1 MNQKILIADDDT
13 FIRML
18 LEQSL
23 EELEDAG
30 TELLFAENGIKAMEL
45 ILAEKPSLVFL
56 DIMMPGISGLEVC
69 STIKKD
75 IQLKDTFIVLLT
87 AKGQETD
94 RESGLESGADQFM
107 TKPFDPDKL
116 LQLAREVLDKN
127 IVY

>member
-1 MNQKILIADDDT
+1 
-13 FIRML
+13 ML

-30 TELLFAENGIKAMEL
+30 TELLFAENGTKAMEL

>member
-30 TELLFAENGIKAMEL
+30 TELLFAENGTKAMEL